1 MKKLLITACAACI
14 ALFEGT
20 GRAGADGF
28 LQTDLVSN
36 IPGLAQIPDPTLR
49 NPWGVSFNPA
59 TPTSIGSPFWI
70 SDQAANAATLYAVN
84 GSGVSKVNIN
94 PPSGFVGIPT
104 TAAGPQGPTGQVF
117 NFASPNFMAGN
128 GSGGSA
134 PAVFMFANLNG
145 TISAWNPTLGPSA
158 FIQATTPGAVYTG
171 LALDQQ

>member
-1 MKKLLITACAACI
+1 MKKLLITACAACV

-36 IPGLAQIPDPTLR
+36 IPGLAQVADPTLR
-49 NPWGVSFNPA
+49 NPWGVSFSS
-59 TPTSIGSPFWI
+59 TSPFWI
-70 SDQAANAATLYAVN
+70 SDQAANPNAATLYTVN

-145 TISAWNPTLGPSA
+145 TISGGRCPRMPAGPCRK
-158 FIQATTPGAVYTG
+158 I
-171 LALDQQ
+171 